1 MPNYTHDSE
10 RWLRSNAA
18 LYQRR
23 GNQQMARNFELCAED
38 VKALRAEN
46 DTLRKESEFYRAQCD
61 MRDKLR
67 DKVEAEIAALKDAA
81 KGLIA
86 IHRRHK
92 DLIVYSDQDY
102 IDIWSER
109 VGALAA
115 LVGEE

>member
-1 MPNYTHDSE
+1 MSNYTHDTE

-18 LYQRR
+18 LYQGR

-38 VKALRAEN
+38 VKALRAE
-46 DTLRKESEFYRAQCD
+46 L
-61 MRDKLR
+61 
-67 DKVEAEIAALKDAA
+67 AALKEAA

-92 DLIVYSDQDY
+92 DLIVYSEQDY

-115 LVGEE
+115 LVGEG